1 MLWYTGKRILQMIPV
16 FFGATFLIY
25 FMVFALPG
33 DPVAALFGDNQPS
46 QAVIDQIRAQ
56 YNLDK
61 PFIVQYLLYIGGI
74 FQGDLG
80 TTFSGRAVAD
90 VMADAFPITFRLAML
105 ALAFEA
111 IAGILVGFVAGLRKG
126 KWFDTSALVVSL
138 LLISVPTFVIG
149 FILQLVFGVQ
159 LGWART
165 TVSSAAPWSELVLPA
180 IVLASVSFAYI
191 VRLTRASVSDNLSA
205 DFVRTATAKGLSR
218 PRVVTVHVL
227 RNSLVP
233 VVTYLGVDIGSLMVG
248 AIVTEGIFN
257 INGVGGTVYRAITL
271 GEGPTV
277 VSFVAVMV
285 LIYMAANLL
294 VDLLYAALDPRIRYA
309 K

>member
-25 FMVFALPG
+25 FMVFSLPG
-33 DPVAALFGDNQPS
+33 DPIAALYGDHPPAPN
-46 QAVIDQIRAQ
+46 VIESIRAQ

-61 PFIVQYLLYIGGI
+61 PFIVQYLLYIGGF

-80 TTFSGRAVAD
+80 TTYSGRAVSD
-90 VMADAFPITFRLAML
+90 VMASAFPITLRLATL
-105 ALAFEA
+105 ALFFEA
-111 IAGILVGFVAGLRKG
+111 VAGITIGLIAGLRKG
-126 KWFDTSALVVSL
+126 KWFDASALVVSL

-149 FILQLVFGVQ
+149 FVLQFVFGIQ

-165 TVSSAAPWSELVLPA
+165 TVSGDAPYSELILPA

-191 VRLTRASVSDNLSA
+191 VRLTRASVSDNLNA

-233 VVTYLGVDIGSLMVG
+233 VVTFLGVDLGSLMVG

-257 INGVGGTVYRAITL
+257 INGVGGTVFRAVKL

-277 VSFVAVMV
+277 VSFIAVMV
-285 LIYMAANLL
+285 IIFVVANLL
-294 VDLLYAALDPRIRYA
+294 VDLLYALLDPRIRYA

>member
-1 MLWYTGKRILQMIPV
+1 MLWYTGRRILQMIPV

-25 FMVFALPG
+25 FMVFSLPG
-33 DPVAALFGDNQPS
+33 DPIAALYGDRPP
-46 QAVIDQIRAQ
+46 APEVIEQIRAQ

-61 PFIVQYLLYIGGI
+61 PFIVQYLLYIGGL
-74 FQGDLG
+74 FQGDFG
-80 TTFSGRAVAD
+80 TTYSGRPVSE
-90 VMADAFPITFRLAML
+90 VMADAFPITLRLAML
-105 ALAFEA
+105 ALFFEA
-111 IAGILVGFVAGLRKG
+111 VAGITIGLIAGLRKG
-126 KWFDTSALVVSL
+126 KFFDASALVVSL
-138 LLISVPTFVIG
+138 LLISVPTFVVG
-149 FILQLVFGVQ
+149 FILQYVFGVQ

-165 TVSSAAPWSELVLPA
+165 TVSGDAPFNELVLPA

-191 VRLTRASVSDNLSA
+191 VRLTRASVADNLNA

-218 PRVVTVHVL
+218 NRVVRVHVL

-233 VVTYLGVDIGSLMVG
+233 VVTFLGVDLGALMVG

-257 INGVGGTVYRAITL
+257 INGVGGTVYRAIQL
-271 GEGPTV
+271 GESPTV

-285 LIYMAANLL
+285 IIFVVANLL
-294 VDLLYAALDPRIRYA
+294 VDLLYALLDPRIRYA

>member
-25 FMVFALPG
+25 FMVFSLPG
-33 DPVAALFGDNQPS
+33 DPIAALYGDHPPAPNVVE
-46 QAVIDQIRAQ
+46 AVRAQ

-61 PFIVQYLLYIGGI
+61 PFIVQYLLYIGGL

-80 TTFSGRAVAD
+80 TTYSGRPVAD
-90 VMADAFPITFRLAML
+90 VMASAFPITLRLATL
-105 ALAFEA
+105 ALFFEA
-111 IAGILVGFVAGLRKG
+111 VAGITVGLIAGLRKG
-126 KWFDTSALVVSL
+126 KFFDASALVVSL

-149 FILQLVFGVQ
+149 FVLQLVFGVQ

-165 TVSSAAPWSELVLPA
+165 TVSGDAPYSELVLPA

-191 VRLTRASVSDNLSA
+191 VRLTRASVADNLNA

-218 PRVVTVHVL
+218 RRVVQVHVL

-233 VVTYLGVDIGSLMVG
+233 VVTFLGVDLGSLMVG

-257 INGVGGTVYRAITL
+257 INGVGGTVYRAVKL

-277 VSFVAVMV
+277 VSFIAVMV
-285 LIYMAANLL
+285 IIFVVANLL
-294 VDLLYAALDPRIRYA
+294 VDLLYALLDPRIRYA